1 MAPTSKLTEKYDE
14 ERTRAHEQ
22 SQMVYLQGQV
32 DELRRLIKDQTSKYQ
47 WVIEQT
53 RKTESAVTQLQGMF
67 EQHREETAQTVERS
81 RRDIIELRK
90 EVSGAIVRIDEGLK
104 PLREMQAQIQQL
116 AEARKQDREQ
126 IFPWF
131 ARVDALE
138 QRITAVH
145 NQVKEFEDQQ
155 RQLAV
160 QLDRLRDADAVAVQ
174 EARRVSEELQVER
187 QNVRRQYVELQQLIS
202 GSEELVKEHTSRI
215 ERVEDL
221 HEHIKLISETMPAQI
236 TAVDEKTD
244 ATTSEIKRVEL
255 ALTDWFMMNQ
265 ERLEELRQQS
275 NEKMGELQDVD
286 EQNLNRLIAWLER
299 LDGWIRELE
308 QRFGRGV
315 SQLEATHYAHAERIA
330 ETDKRMIKV
339 LRSLSEAWQEQ
350 VVSVEAEQVRMRSL
364 DADSS

>member
-14 ERTRAHEQ
+14 ERTRSHEQ

-53 RKTESAVTQLQGMF
+53 RKTESSVAQLQGMF
-67 EQHREETAQTVERS
+67 EHHREETAQTVERS

-90 EVSGAIVRIDEGLK
+90 EVSSALVRIDEGLK

-131 ARVDALE
+131 ARVDELE
-138 QRITAVH
+138 QRISNVH
-145 NQVKEFEDQQ
+145 NQVKEVEDQQ
-155 RQLAV
+155 RQLAL
-160 QLDRLRDADAVAVQ
+160 QLDRLRDADTMTVQ
-174 EARRVSEELQVER
+174 ETRRVSEELQVER
-187 QNVRRQYVELQQLIS
+187 QNIRRQYVELQQLIT
-202 GSEELVKEHTSRI
+202 GSEEMVKEHASRI
-215 ERVEDL
+215 ARVEEM
-221 HEHIKLISETMPAQI
+221 HEHINLISETLPAQI
-236 TAVDEKTD
+236 AAVDEKAS
-244 ATTSEIKRVEL
+244 ATTGEIKRVEL
-255 ALTDWFMMNQ
+255 ASTDWFMMNQ

-275 NEKMGELQDVD
+275 NEKLSELQDVD
-286 EQNLNRLIAWLER
+286 EQNLNRLISWLER

-308 QRFGRGV
+308 QRLGRGV

-339 LRSLSEAWQEQ
+339 LRALSEAWQEQ
-350 VVSVEAEQVRMRSL
+350 VISVEAEQVRTRSL
-364 DADSS
+364 DTDAS